1 MMYRILYN
9 KQEIYGPELD
19 QAVLSPTLELE
30 LNAAGRLEFTLPV
43 TRSSTTDDDG
53 NPIWPDDIWNNIQ
66 VFKGEVEVYEGDDCI
81 FFGRPLQI
89 TRDWNNQKKVICE
102 GALAYFN
109 DTIQETREYKQKKT
123 PLYNDETYPQGS
135 TYNKGFFNKIID
147 IHNDQLKK
155 DNNYDL
161 SKYIEIGTV
170 NVENSLVWRKTDGES
185 TASVLQSMCLDTNG
199 GYFIL
204 RKEWKEEW
212 DSYIN
217 KIDWVKSAPMGTDQ
231 TIQFGLNLLDIS
243 QDLNGSDICTVLYP
257 TGDNDLTVKKA
268 TTHTW
273 EHPYVIHHAG
283 EDHRPDTHIVHEESS
298 NYIIHVEGYNKYGR
312 VVKQKNFDVDGEE
325 DNVANANALYRKARE
340 WLDDQNWEETTI
352 ECSAADLHYVY
363 DQTEYYH
370 EDDDPP
376 QKLRLG
382 QTVEV
387 VDAVHGVTRSLPI
400 YKCSMSLDSGV
411 KKITMGTPPKKELT
425 DIVKPSTSTA
435 TRNSTGG
442 NPSSGGSGESGGG
455 GGSSSAPV
463 TDVLIKEPGSD
474 EYGSIVKNKKAKIN
488 LSGYVTDVLVGEQSV
503 KDGEG
508 RAILD
513 PDSFGKVDDVRVD
526 GDSVVVNKIANLNSN
541 DFGKVD
547 DVQVNGTSIVA
558 NKIARINGFVDG
570 DQVSFKYDHHIYY
583 WVYTPPAGGGS
594 GTWTI
599 QDSDIN
605 TDTKKAVYNSDN
617 KSLRFDLNDWFQ
629 RKVTWGGGVYQYFD
643 NLGPD
648 PAYHDPDDKVDGNYI
663 IRTTF
668 PFGAFYVNDTQLDLT
683 SSMLNNANND
693 ERFSLNFV
701 NGGGIKVETS
711 RHYDING
718 EGFDI
723 TLSTIKEA
731 NKPHLETV
739 FSDDTMFAE
748 GVSSDTVSYYV
759 QHDGVY
765 LISIITSES
774 DSSDILFE
782 NSSGSPISPTMLI
795 TDSGTVLDTNVYAV
809 TKLCQ
814 LSMGTIVKFTRQKSG
829 SYLDG
834 DTCLRTITELK
845 NIDVSNASAI
855 EYKSVKN
862 ILQVTSS
869 QTTVRGG
876 DSIANTHSNGA
887 IGIFSTIAYDADN
900 SSGLPSNFYA
910 LDPSASVNRSGSLS
924 DPYAVAT
931 YKGKV
936 VGSLGDYNY
945 CRAQTIVAYDNGPT
959 DSQLNSTIT
968 LSDVA
973 TYSYYGGNSKA
984 YLYCYGLIIS
994 AGKYSEG
1001 DEGYVTEAEME
1012 DAIND
1017 AVSTLE
1023 SNFQDGVDA
1032 IYDACVAKGST
1043 PASQSLSDV
1052 VQGIMDIPQ
1061 GGGSGD
1067 TVSYSS
1073 STQEMPL
1080 NVELVATTWTV
1091 TNMSFSSEVST

>member
-109 DTIQETREYKQKKT
+109 DTIQETKEYKQKKT
-123 PLYNDETYPQGS
+123 PLYNDENYPQGA

-212 DSYIN
+212 DAYIN

-273 EHPYVIHHAG
+273 DNPYVIHHAG

-325 DNVANANALYRKARE
+325 DNVTNANALYRKARE

-363 DQTEYYH
+363 DQTEYYN

-387 VDAVHGVTRSLPI
+387 VDAVHGVIRSLPI
-400 YKCSMSLDSGV
+400 YKCSMSLDSGI

-442 NPSSGGSGESGGG
+442 NPSSGGSSEGGG

-474 EYGSIVKNKKAKIN
+474 EYGSIVKNKKAKID
-488 LSGYVTDVLVGEQSV
+488 LSGYVTDVLVGERSV
-503 KDGEG
+503 KDGQG
-508 RAILD
+508 NAILD
-513 PDSFGKVDDVRVD
+513 PDDFGKVDDVKVD
-526 GDSVVVNKIANLNSN
+526 GNSVVTNKIANLNSN

-547 DVQVNGTSIVA
+547 DVQVNGTSIVDA
-558 NKIARINGFVDG
+558 NKIARLTGIVDG
-570 DQVSFKYDHHIYY
+570 YQVTFKYDHHIYY
-583 WVYTPPAGGGS
+583 WKYTPPVGGGS

-605 TDTKKAVYNSDN
+605 TDTLKAVYNSDN

-629 RKVTWGGGVYQYFD
+629 RKVTWGGGVYQYFA
-643 NLGPD
+643 NLGSD

-683 SSMLNNANND
+683 SSTLNNTNND
-693 ERFSLNFV
+693 ERFSLNFI

-723 TLSTIKEA
+723 KLSTIKEA

-748 GVSSDTVSYYV
+748 GASSDTVSYYV

-774 DSSDILFE
+774 NSSAILFE
-782 NSSGSPISPTMLI
+782 DSSGSPISPTMII

-814 LSMGTIVKFTRQKSG
+814 LSMGTIVKFTRWKSG

-845 NIDVSNASAI
+845 NIDVSSASSIA
-855 EYKSVKN
+855 YKSAKN

-876 DSIANTHSNGA
+876 DSIDNTHSNGS
-887 IGIFSTIAYDADN
+887 IGIFSTIVYDADN
-900 SSGLPSNFYA
+900 APSQP
-910 LDPSASVNRSGSLS
+910 LDLRAFEPSASVNRSGSLS

-959 DSQLNSTIT
+959 DSQINSTIT

-973 TYSYYGGNSKA
+973 EYAYYGGNSKA

-1001 DEGYVTEAEME
+1001 DEGYVTETEME
-1012 DAIND
+1012 DAISD

-1061 GGGSGD
+1061 GGGGGD
-1067 TVSYSS
+1067 TITYYSS
-1073 STQEMPL
+1073 TNEYIL
-1080 NVELVATTWTV
+1080 NEVIVDV
-1091 TNMSFSSEVST
+1091 TYTITGISFISEVTI